1 MVALSTVAYTLG
13 GLTAGA
19 AAVLMILR
27 RRNSKKW
34 INVENCPGL
43 DIASKRLDGQVIV
56 ITGGNTGLGYWAAL
70 ELARRGPQAIILA
83 CRNVVAGSEAAKKIS
98 AATGHKNV
106 TCMLLDLAS
115 LESVRTFATELK
127 QNYSRLDTLVC
138 NAGVWMPMQKKS
150 KTADGFELH
159 AGVNH
164 LGHFLFVNLLRD
176 HGNPRIVVVSSG
188 LSGSG
193 QVTTENMEDL
203 LYTGRFD
210 GKGPSFAP
218 SGYCDSKLM
227 NVMFVKELIRRF
239 PDCLAYSLC
248 PGMCKTELGR
258 NVSFPFYKKL
268 FMIPLFFIFVRTA
281 FQGAQNI
288 LYAVLEDSDKLVNG
302 GLYRDGKLVSPTDE
316 KANKSTSE
324 NEMLWDLS
332 VRAVDLE
339 ADQQ

>member
-1 MVALSTVAYTLG
+1 MVAFSTVAYTLG
-13 GLTAGA
+13 GLAAGA
-19 AAVLMILR
+19 TALLMFLR
-27 RRNSKKW
+27 RRNTKKW

-43 DIASKRLDGQVIV
+43 DMASKRLDGQVIV

-70 ELARRGPQAIILA
+70 ELARRGPQTIVLA
-83 CRNVVAGSEAAKKIS
+83 CRNVVAGNEAARKI
-98 AATGHKNV
+98 AAETGHQNV
-106 TCMLLDLAS
+106 KCMLLDLAS
-115 LESVRTFATELK
+115 LESVRSFVTDFK
-127 QNYSRLDTLVC
+127 QDHSQLDTLVC
-138 NAGVWMPMQKKS
+138 NAGVWMPMDKKA
-150 KTADGFELH
+150 KTADGFEIH

-164 LGHFLFVNLLRD
+164 LGHFLLVNLLRD

-193 QVTTENMEDL
+193 QVRSDNMEDL

-227 NVMFVKELIRRF
+227 NVLFVKELARRF
-239 PDCLAYSLC
+239 PGSLAYALC

-268 FMIPLFFIFVRTA
+268 LMIPLFFIFVRTA

-288 LYAVLEDSDKLVNG
+288 LYAVLQDSDKLVNG
-302 GLYRDGKLVSPTDE
+302 GLYRDGKLMSPTDE
-316 KANKSTSE
+316 KANQTTEE
-324 NEMLWDLS
+324 NKQLWDLS
-332 VRAVDLE
+332 AKVVGLD
-339 ADQQ
+339 ADQ